1 MDVCEAKR
9 LKALEEGNTRLKK
22 PLPDRMLDAAAVRE
36 LLEKNGRAPAKGQ
49 AVAHLRGAMGLSERR
64 ACQIV
69 AVDSMDS
76 GVGAKGRENETALLL
91 LKCLL

>member
-36 LLEKNGRAPAKGQ
+36 LLEKMVGPPPRAKPSRTSGARWACRSVRPAKSSPSIQ
-49 AVAHLRGAMGLSERR
+49 WIR
-64 ACQIV
+64 AWEQK
-69 AVDSMDS
+69 AEKM
-76 GVGAKGRENETALLL
+76 RLL
-91 LKCLL
+91 CYS